1 VSQPISTEQIRQRSL
16 IDYVIDRIEAE
27 QEAVEVLDSG
37 EVVITINDEARYASR
52 AARWRQHSPSRSCRR

>member
-1 VSQPISTEQIRQRSL
+1 MSQPISTEQIRQRSL

-37 EVVITINDEARYASR
+37 EVVITINDEAR
-52 AARWRQHSPSRSCRR
+52 